1 MAKELSELR
10 CKDCR
15 RCRMVDD
22 GIALCLSSLW
32 PVDPDS
38 PACIDI
44 RQITQKRE
52 KDAVHN
58 FAESNEA

>member
-1 MAKELSELR
+1 
-10 CKDCR
+10 
-15 RCRMVDD
+15 MVDD

-32 PVDPDS
+32 PIDPDS

-52 KDAVHN
+52 KDAVHD
-58 FAESNEA
+58 FAKSNEV

>member
-38 PACIDI
+38 PACIDY
-44 RQITQKRE
+44 RECERPKRN
-52 KDAVHN
+52 KAAKIVDN
-58 FAESNEA
+58 L

>member
-38 PACIDI
+38 PACIDY
-44 RQITQKRE
+44 RECEQSKRN
-52 KDAVHN
+52 KAAKIVDN
-58 FAESNEA
+58 L